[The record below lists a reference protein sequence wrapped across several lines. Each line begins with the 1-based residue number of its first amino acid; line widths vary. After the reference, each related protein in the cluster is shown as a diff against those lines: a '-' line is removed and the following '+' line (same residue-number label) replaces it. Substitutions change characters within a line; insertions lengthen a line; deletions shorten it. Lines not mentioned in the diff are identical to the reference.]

1 MKVEVSL
8 HKEDLRKV
16 VEFDENEFDKSGD
29 TSSNTKIRE
38 FLLEQLKDEY
48 SQVET
53 DVLVDIVGIQKLEE
67 TYDCVVK
74 PHMKVSKKNGSYE
87 CSFTTRKPFLF
98 FDGMGDPK
106 EIKK

>member
-16 VEFDENEFDKSGD
+16 VEFDENEFDESGD

-53 DVLVDIVGIQKLEE
+53 DVWVDGGVIQNLEE
-67 TYDCVVK
+67 THDCVVK